1 MPVELTQTGKKKRGS
16 AVFAKTLLNK
26 NPSRSL
32 LKNKTNAQAWA
43 FSVDQPTAKTP
54 AAAATGARASLLWST
69 SHGDSSGPRHLR
81 RKVTFCLLCRHGGF
95 FFPKTGRGR
104 TRRVFFTRNDDARAP
119 MATPKKPPKA
129 GPGSAPL
136 MEKLSYVFSTPTER
150 ARRDLE
156 EKRRQIRASVAELQA
171 RRDEISA
178 QLETIYEDQQ
188 QLRTQLQQTV
198 ARFGSLNHPAARRVG
213 TILLQVNEQ
222 VDNFSALLDFTDSTI
237 RKSRADEAY
246 QTHAYGVMSIVK
258 QLSIARRDVTTIAA
272 KSDGPI
278 DETRDIIAEAEDD
291 YADNHMLTADAIA
304 DLNGPDGIARLSMDR
319 LERQMMS
326 NNSAAAGDTEDD
338 ALTQFIRNAVA
349 TPPGPPLVEPVS
361 VAPPPH
367 QQASTRASPA
377 APSSE
382 DISLF
387 LPLPPATAPAAR
399 AARQPAPRAAR
410 PLEFDRDAY

>member
-1 MPVELTQTGKKKRGS
+1 
-16 AVFAKTLLNK
+16 
-26 NPSRSL
+26 
-32 LKNKTNAQAWA
+32 
-43 FSVDQPTAKTP
+43 
-54 AAAATGARASLLWST
+54 
-69 SHGDSSGPRHLR
+69 
-81 RKVTFCLLCRHGGF
+81 
-95 FFPKTGRGR
+95 
-104 TRRVFFTRNDDARAP
+104 